1 MDAHIGARVRVTQA
15 LPGVPAEL
23 EADLFAIDGARG
35 LAVLR
40 RVHAH
45 TYQKADYFFIPIAAI
60 QTVTRLGDGAKTAVA
75 SVGLAE
81 VRRRLHDSTEAEL
94 RKIACRGVGVS
105 EQDQRLFN
113 ELRKQCVARARAAR
127 PASCPSPSRHTPAA
141 AHSYPRASWSAQTIV
156 LDDTGTLLRPPYT
169 LKQLEIGSEKSESYR
184 LYLTAKLEAARARP
198 L

>member
-1 MDAHIGARVRVTQA
+1 MDEHLGARVRVTQSVA
-15 LPGVPAEL
+15 GVPAEL

-60 QTVTRLGDGAKTAVA
+60 TAVVRLGDGAKTAVA
-75 SVGLAE
+75 SVGLGE

-113 ELRKQCVARARAAR
+113 ELRKQCVGRAPRGFLQRAQAHDSAPSRNPSRSPPPATRARR
-127 PASCPSPSRHTPAA
+127 GQHRRWCSMT
-141 AHSYPRASWSAQTIV
+141 
-156 LDDTGTLLRPPYT
+156 
-169 LKQLEIGSEKSESYR
+169 
-184 LYLTAKLEAARARP
+184 RARYCDRRTRSSTSK
-198 L
+198 